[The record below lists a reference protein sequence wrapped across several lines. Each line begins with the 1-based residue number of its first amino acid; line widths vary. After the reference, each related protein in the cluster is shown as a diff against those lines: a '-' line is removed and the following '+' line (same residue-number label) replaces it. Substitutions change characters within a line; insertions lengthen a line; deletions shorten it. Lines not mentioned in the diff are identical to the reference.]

1 MPKET
6 EFYLG
11 FPSLIGAHSD
21 CLDSEKVWRLVLLLH
36 DAMIKK
42 LENVSRQKHPSMSEK
57 EIHKV
62 ASLSLLHWVSSSPI
76 NMSGDG
82 FMLFLILKELV
93 SGDLDIGERLA
104 RSWFKQCSVSGAQA
118 VSMRKL
124 SEFSA
129 MGERFVKSEGHDTK
143 NKNFKERNMQI
154 SAEFQKIQAQVVHRT
169 DVYKRLS
176 VRHGITIRQLQRIVK
191 ENKNDI

>member
-1 MPKET
+1 MPNET

-11 FPSLIGAHSD
+11 FPQLIGDYSD

-42 LENVSRQKHPSMSEK
+42 LENACRQKHPSLSKK

-62 ASLSLLHWVSSSPI
+62 ASLSLLHWISSSPI
-76 NMSGDG
+76 KMSGDG

-93 SGDLDIGERLA
+93 SGDLDIGEQLA
-104 RSWFKQCSVSGAQA
+104 RNWIKQCSVSGAQA
-118 VSMRKL
+118 VSMKKL

-129 MGERFVKSEGHDTK
+129 MGERFVKSEGHNTK
-143 NKNFKERNMQI
+143 TKNFKERNMRI
-154 SAEFQKIQAQVVHRT
+154 SAEFQKLQTQGVHKT